1 VVLVGFKSLPCAR
14 NPPLSGTPWH
24 SQISSQSSPHER
36 SRRRIAPPRRSRRHG
51 PISSPTCRPRASAD
65 AQGEKLRETAESGK
79 EKVSGR
85 WNELQQSW
93 NAHIAGIRADI
104 DARQERH
111 DRAQAERDAEFAEDD
126 AAYAIDYAYAA
137 VEEADYAVPQAELA
151 RMDADALEASA
162 AA

>member
-1 VVLVGFKSLPCAR
+1 MALSDQLATLAAR
-14 NPPLSGTPWH
+14 AKQAEDRAAAARQKARTDLESDV
-24 SQISSQSSPHER
+24 S
-36 SRRRIAPPRRSRRHG
+36 AA
-51 PISSPTCRPRASAD
+51 RASAD

-111 DRAQAERDAEFAEDD
+111 DRAQAEREAEMAEDD

-137 VEEADYAVPQAELA
+137 VEEAEYAVLQAELA
-151 RMDADALEASA
+151 RMDSDALQASA